1 MDITFVIIMLAAI
14 AYFAFTDWL
23 AYKDRHTNEKHEKE
37 LQAKIAELN
46 KKLAD
51 KVEE

>member
-1 MDITFVIIMLAAI
+1 MLAFI
-14 AYFAFTDWL
+14 AYFAFCEWL
-23 AYKDRHTNEKHEKE
+23 AYKNNHNTEKHEKE
-37 LQAKIAELN
+37 LRDKIVELN